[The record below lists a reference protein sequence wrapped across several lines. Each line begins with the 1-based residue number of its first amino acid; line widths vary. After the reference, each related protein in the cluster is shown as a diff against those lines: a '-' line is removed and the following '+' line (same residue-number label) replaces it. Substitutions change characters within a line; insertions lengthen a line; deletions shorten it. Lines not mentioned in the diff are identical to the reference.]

1 MITSIIV
8 ASFITFLATF
18 ILTAFMQH
26 YLFDSGMIAT
36 DMNKKGKPKIPTS
49 GGVAVVF
56 GFLIGVMSY
65 VFAATYLLKAHLD
78 LIEVFG
84 ATTSIL
90 LGGLIGFLDDIHI
103 KAKKEVT
110 TGIKDTKVGLKQW
123 QKLILTF
130 IIPIPFMVVQVKN
143 STIWL
148 PFLGVVNVGILYP
161 LIILPLAIIFM
172 ANAVNML
179 AGLNGLEAG
188 LGCVASLGIG
198 IFSLLYGR
206 AEGTLIAFILFASLL
221 AFLFFNKY
229 PAKILP
235 GDSLTYMEGVAL
247 ASAVILGNIEKFG
260 VVVFIPWL
268 IEFILKARSKMK
280 ASSLGK
286 IRNDGTLAAPYG
298 KKIYSLTHLA
308 MNIKK
313 VKEWEAALY
322 IILLEVFFVFLGF
335 ALEALGFF
343 Y

>member
-1 MITSIIV
+1 MLTSIIV
-8 ASFITFLATF
+8 ASFIAFVATF
-18 ILTAFMQH
+18 VLTAFMQR
-26 YLFDSGMIAT
+26 YLFDSGLIAT
-36 DMNKKGKPKIPTS
+36 DINKKGKPKLPTS
-49 GGVAVVF
+49 GGVGVVF

-65 VFAATYLLKAHLD
+65 VFAATYILPAHLN
-78 LIEVFG
+78 LIEIFG
-84 ATTSIL
+84 ATTSII

-110 TGIKDTKVGLKQW
+110 TGIKDTKVGLKQF
-123 QKLILTF
+123 QKLLLTF
-130 IIPIPFMVVQVKN
+130 IIPIPFMVAQIRN
-143 STIWL
+143 FSIWL
-148 PFLGVVNVGILYP
+148 PFVGVVNIGILYP
-161 LIILPLAIIFM
+161 LIVLPLAIIFM
-172 ANAVNML
+172 TNAVNML

-198 IFSLLYGR
+198 IFSLFYGR
-206 AEGTLIAFILFASLL
+206 AEGTLIAFTLFASLI

-260 VVVFIPWL
+260 FVVFIPWL

-298 KKIYSLTHLA
+298 NKIYSLTHVV
-308 MNIKK
+308 MNIKR
-313 VKEWEAALY
+313 VKEWEATLY
-322 IILLEVFFVFLGF
+322 LILLEVFFVLLGF
-335 ALEALGFF
+335 ALEILGFF

>member
-1 MITSIIV
+1 MITSILV
-8 ASFITFLATF
+8 ASLIAFVATF
-18 ILTAFMQH
+18 ILTAFMKN

-36 DMNKKGKPKIPTS
+36 DMNKKGKPKLPTS
-49 GGVAVVF
+49 GGIAVVF
-56 GFLIGVMSY
+56 GFLIGIMSY
-65 VFAATYLLKAHLD
+65 VFAATYVLKAHLD
-78 LIEVFG
+78 LIEIFG

-103 KAKKEVT
+103 KAKKELA
-110 TGIKDTKVGLKQW
+110 TGIRDTRIGLKQW

-130 IIPIPFMVVQVKN
+130 LIPIPFMVVQIEN
-143 STIWL
+143 STVWI
-148 PFLGVVNVGILYP
+148 PFVGIVNVGILYP

-198 IFSLLYGR
+198 IFSIFYGR

-247 ASAVILGNIEKFG
+247 ASAVILANVEKFG

-286 IRNDGTLAAPYG
+286 IRKDGTLAPPYG
-298 KKIYSLTHLA
+298 KKIYSLTHFA

-322 IILLEVFFVFLGF
+322 IILLEVAFVLLGF
-335 ALEALGFF
+335 ALEIFGFF

>member
-1 MITSIIV
+1 MITSILI
-8 ASFITFLATF
+8 ASFISFVATF
-18 ILTAFMQH
+18 VLTLFMQN

-36 DMNKKGKPKIPTS
+36 DMNKKNKPKLPTS
-49 GGVAVVF
+49 GGISVVF
-56 GFLIGVMSY
+56 GFSIGIMSY
-65 VFAATYLLKAHLD
+65 IFASTYLLKGHLD
-78 LIEVFG
+78 LIEIFG

-90 LGGLIGFLDDIHI
+90 IGGVIGLLDDLHI

-123 QKLILTF
+123 QKLLLTF
-130 IIPIPFMVVQVKN
+130 LIPIPFMVIQVKN
-143 STIWL
+143 SSIWI
-148 PFLGVVNVGILYP
+148 PFIGVVNVGILYP

-188 LGCVASLGIG
+188 LGVVASLGIA

-206 AEGTLIAFILFASLL
+206 IEGTLISSILCASLL

-260 VVVFIPWL
+260 AVIFIPWL
-268 IEFILKARSKMK
+268 IEFVLKARSKFK

-286 IRNDGTLAAPYG
+286 IRHDGTLAAPYG
-298 KKIYSLTHLA
+298 KKIYSLTHVM

-313 VKEWEAALY
+313 VKEWEAAIY
-322 IILLEVFFVFLGF
+322 IILLEVLLILLGF
-335 ALEALGFF
+335 IFEIFGFF

>member
-1 MITSIIV
+1 MITSIII
-8 ASFITFLATF
+8 AAFIAFIATF
-18 ILTAFMQH
+18 ILTSFMQH
-26 YLFDSGMIAT
+26 YLFDSGLIAT
-36 DMNKKGKPKIPTS
+36 DMNKKGKPKLPTS
-49 GGVAVVF
+49 GGIAVVF
-56 GFLIGVMSY
+56 GFLIGIMGY
-65 VFAATYLLKAHLD
+65 VFAATYILKAHINL
-78 LIEVFG
+78 LEVFG

-103 KAKKEVT
+103 KAKKEIT

-130 IIPIPFMVVQVKN
+130 LIPIPFMVVQVEN
-143 STIWL
+143 STIWV
-148 PFLGVVNVGILYP
+148 PFVGVVNVGILYP

-188 LGCVASLGIG
+188 LGCVASLGIA
-198 IFSLLYGR
+198 IFSIFYGK
-206 AEGTLIAFILFASLL
+206 AEGTLIALVLFASLL

-247 ASAVILGNIEKFG
+247 ASAVILANVEKFG
-260 VVVFIPWL
+260 FVVFIPWL
-268 IEFILKARSKMK
+268 IEFVLKARSKMK

-286 IRNDGTLAAPYG
+286 IRSDGTLAAPYG
-298 KKIYSLTHLA
+298 KKIYSLTHVA
-308 MNIKK
+308 MNIKR
-313 VKEWEAALY
+313 VKEWEAVLY
-322 IILLEVFFVFLGF
+322 IILLEVFFVLLGF
-335 ALEALGFF
+335 ALELLGFF